1 MIADTCTLM
10 IDSTNQHHVEF
21 ISKLTA
27 RKPAPRIRLLTTN
40 FDTLFEQAAKKIRF
54 TIIDG
59 FTFSHLRVFGGTN
72 FDYNIVYRERSRIK
86 PDESFAPNVF
96 RLYRIH
102 GSVDWQRDKNGEAIL
117 V

>member
-27 RKPAPRIRLLTTN
+27 RKPAPCIRLLTTN
-40 FDTLFEQAAKKIRF
+40 FDTLFEQAAKKKRF

-72 FDYNIVYRERSRIK
+72 FDYNIVYQSVLVSSLMK
-86 PDESFAPNVF
+86 VLLPMSFGCTEYMAV
-96 RLYRIH
+96 LI
-102 GSVDWQRDKNGEAIL
+102 GSVIRMVRL
-117 V
+117 F